1 MPKAQLN
8 LAAKFAGSSN
18 SQKSHYETRIKELEA
33 EVEALR
39 SASVQTYE
47 SDRALQGKLGEL
59 AQELA
64 EVGGVQKIALHLI
77 DRNPDQPRKT
87 FPQHDLLAF
96 AEILK
101 NEGQQMPVI
110 LIPQEE
116 GRYMLFDGERRWR
129 SAPLAGWKTIEAVI
143 KPEGIGTDKDQ
154 LRRQALSTT
163 IHRQDLHPLDLA
175 ECLIDEIV
183 YQHPKLEANA
193 EEALAIEIPRI
204 LNTVITRLEKS
215 QKIRD
220 VVKVQSEPRESQREL
235 LSSIDLKP
243 QEFMILEVLLGLQFN
258 PSSINANIFPM
269 LKLPDDVKQ
278 IIRQEGLEASKANEL
293 KKLESSKLEIGEQD
307 AAKLRTKIGKQ
318 IVAEQLSLSAVRQ
331 LIKETLCQ
339 YKSTSKDQVISVG
352 ERAGKVISSI
362 SRFNPVKESK
372 TDLEVLRDTLRA
384 KLLEIEEALKMHG

>member
-8 LAAKFAGSSN
+8 LAAKFAASSN
-18 SQKSHYETRIKELEA
+18 SQKSHYEIRIKELEA

-39 SASVQTYE
+39 STPSQSGE

-64 EVGGVQKIALHLI
+64 EVGGVQKVSLHLI

-87 FPQHDLLAF
+87 FPQQDLLAF
-96 AEILK
+96 AEVLR

-110 LIPQEE
+110 LIPQDE

-129 SAPLAGWKTIEAVI
+129 SAPLAGWKTIDAVI
-143 KPEGIGTDKDQ
+143 KSEGIGTDKDQ

-175 ECLIDEIV
+175 ECLVEEIA
-183 YQHPKLEANA
+183 YQHPEVEVNA
-193 EEALAIEIPRI
+193 EEDLTVEIPRV

-215 QKIRD
+215 QKTKDLVR
-220 VVKVQSEPRESQREL
+220 VQMESRESQREL
-235 LSSIDLKP
+235 LAALDLKP
-243 QEFMILEVLLGLQFN
+243 QEFMVLEVLLGLQFN

-269 LKLPDDVKQ
+269 LKLPEDIKQ

-293 KKLESSKLEIGEQD
+293 KKLEGSKLGIGEQE
-307 AAKLRTKIGKQ
+307 ATKLRAEISKQ
-318 IVAEQLSLSAVRQ
+318 IISEQLSLNSVRQ
-331 LIKETLCQ
+331 LIKETVVQ
-339 YKSTSKDQVISVG
+339 YVSTIKTPVASLG
-352 ERAGKVISSI
+352 EKASKVILSI
-362 SRFNPVKESK
+362 SRFNPTREKK
-372 TDLEVLRDTLRA
+372 ADLEALREALKR
-384 KLLEIEEALKMHG
+384 KLLEIEEALSQK